1 MARLCTQM
9 NPLLEERVLKR
20 LHQRKI
26 FTIVD
31 ILQEN
36 ADKLIQITK
45 LSYKEILQIRQN
57 IIANYSAFP
66 VKGIDAYN
74 EILSNTAL
82 IPSGI
87 ESLDAMIGG
96 GFLTGKIYEVCGSS
110 GSGKT
115 QLCLTVSAHIAHD
128 FKQEVHY
135 IDTKTDFSGKRVQ
148 EVLESKG
155 YHDETSLHHD
165 QDGHHSVRIIILDS
179 LPALFFP
186 FLGKNLND
194 GKISLF
200 FHCKRMSTYELPS
213 YTVLYVMIHLLS
225 GLTLMNQMANTMKYI
240 VTEYHVTFLVVN
252 LAMQLLEE
260 ENVAGDGSNECIPQ
274 DGNLVIC
281 DTMKPALGKYWLDIP
296 CTRLFIHKI
305 NSTERRQI
313 AVMKSTSLST
323 KKRCKV
329 LINQKGVISALGSE

>member
-194 GKISLF
+194 G
-200 FHCKRMSTYELPS
+200 
-213 YTVLYVMIHLLS
+213 
-225 GLTLMNQMANTMKYI
+225 LTLMNQMANTMKYI